1 MRDSLEASERDRF
14 ALLQYANE
22 IFMVDSEANLQF
34 LTSRYGQTPT
44 NITMQIVVYERF
56 Y

>member
-1 MRDSLEASERDRF
+1 MRDPLEASERDRF

-22 IFMVDSEANLQF
+22 IFMVDSETNLRF
-34 LTSRYGQTPT
+34 LTSRYGQTTT
-44 NITMQIVVYERF
+44 NITMQIVVFERF